1 MWHGGS
7 AEARVPRDAIAY
19 IYNRNSP
26 ARPRA
31 AIPAALTSSVA
42 PRETAARVFLPAVS
56 CDRRPVITWMPS

>member
-1 MWHGGS
+1 MWHGRS
-7 AEARVPRDAIAY
+7 AEARVPRDTIAY

-31 AIPAALTSSVA
+31 AAPDALTSSVA
-42 PRETAARVFLPAVS
+42 SREAAPRGFLPAFF